1 MLNAEEMGINSQN
14 VDEKV
19 ANLVMPDMA
28 YLLGKEGDYG
38 KDLKLDNKW
47 AYNIIKQVGNYLEI
61 FECNVGLE
69 SLLKIKCGQN
79 NLWNNGGIQYVLPV
93 C

>member
-1 MLNAEEMGINSQN
+1 MLNVEEMGINFQN
-14 VDEKV
+14 VDEKAV
-19 ANLVMPDMA
+19 NLVMFDMV

-47 AYNIIKQVGNYLEI
+47 VYNIIKQVGNYLEI

-69 SLLKIKCGQN
+69 SLLKIKCG
-79 NLWNNGGIQYVLPV
+79 
-93 C
+93 